1 MNEQTN
7 LTQLGLEE
15 NEAKI
20 YLALLELG
28 ETTVIPLSKRAVL
41 PRTTCYFLSDKMA
54 RKGLISQTVRGA
66 HTYLSAAS
74 PEKIKELAILRE
86 QEAKIQRELAE
97 KLIPKLLGLAEQ
109 TPEKP
114 KIQYFSG
121 KQGLRTIFEDLL
133 TSGAVKDYYFWSVK
147 KCIDVVG
154 ENFMKDWIK
163 RRIKAGIF
171 SYGIRVKSEENLST
185 TFKSSRKKMREI
197 RFAPGGANFPAYLA
211 IYGNRVAFVPSKKE
225 GIGLIIESEDFAVT
239 VKAIFDIVWNVS
251 EKWNEK

>member
-1 MNEQTN
+1 MDNQIN
-7 LTQLGLEE
+7 LTQIGLEE

-28 ETTVIPLSKRAVL
+28 ETTIIPLSRRAGL
-41 PRTTCYFLSDKMA
+41 PRTTCYFLAEKMA
-54 RKGLISQTVRGA
+54 KRGFVSQTTRGA

-86 QEAKIQRELAE
+86 QEAKTQRELAE
-97 KLIPKLLGLAEQ
+97 KLIPKLLVLSEQ
-109 TPEKP
+109 APEKP

-121 KQGLRTIFEDLL
+121 KQGLRAILEDLL

-147 KCIDVVG
+147 KCIEVVG
-154 ENFMKDWIK
+154 ENFIKDWVK

-171 SYGIRVKSEENLST
+171 SYAIRVKSEENLLT
-185 TFKSSRKKMREI
+185 TFKSSRKKMREV
-197 RFAPGGANFPAYLA
+197 RFAPLDSNFPAYLA
-211 IYGNRVAFVPSKKE
+211 VYKNRVAFITSKKE
-225 GIGLIIESEDFAVT
+225 GFGLIIESDDFAAT
-239 VKAIFDIVWNVS
+239 IKAIFDIVWRVS